1 MTALFYKKEKS
12 MSNQIV
18 GLEGIE
24 SEEKVWITPNI
35 APAPL
40 LSQIDEVL
48 KNEVASRHSYFQLK
62 YFLIGK
68 EPTNQ
73 GKMWQC
79 LRELKTR
86 RESLYSLELEVEETK
101 DRLELLDIKVEKIKN
116 PQTMSQFGIDTPDEL
131 TDLGKREQA
140 VKLRQSERQ
149 RKAILAS
156 LESLVERKKWLEEE
170 SKFFLETFKSIQKVE
185 PLKAFDNID
194 AQKQYWGEKLAQKL
208 NLKMLTSN
216 ALDSELVETIVAL
229 PDDVPLKKQTL
240 TTLNVRHAQM
250 VAQMKDTIGRIE
262 GK

>member
-1 MTALFYKKEKS
+1 

-18 GLEGIE
+18 GLSGIE
-24 SEEKVWITPNI
+24 SEEKVWITPDME
-35 APAPL
+35 PMPL
-40 LSQIDEVL
+40 LAEIDTVL
-48 KNEVASRHSYFQLK
+48 KNEPASRHSYFQLK

-86 RESLYSLELEVEETK
+86 RESLSSIELEVEETK
-101 DRLELLDIKVEKIKN
+101 DRLELLDIKVEKIKT
-116 PQTMSQFGIDTPDEL
+116 PTMNSFGIDSPDDEL
-131 TDLGKREQA
+131 FKREQ
-140 VKLRQSERQ
+140 VIKLRQAERQ
-149 RKAILAS
+149 RLAIEAS
-156 LESLVERKKWLEEE
+156 LQTLAERKKWLEEE
-170 SKFFLETFKSIQKVE
+170 SKFFLETFKSIQKIE
-185 PLKAFDNID
+185 PLKPFDNIE

-216 ALDSELVETIVAL
+216 QLDSDLIETIVAL

-240 TTLNVRHAQM
+240 TTLNLRHAQM
-250 VAQMKDTIGRIE
+250 VAQMKDTLGRIE

>member
-1 MTALFYKKEKS
+1 

-18 GLEGIE
+18 GLKGIE
-24 SEEKVWITPNI
+24 SEEKVWITPK
-35 APAPL
+35 APCL
-40 LSQIDEVL
+40 LAEIEKVL
-48 KNEVASRHSYFQLK
+48 ENEPASRHSYFQLK

-86 RESLYSLELEVEETK
+86 KESLDSLELEVEETK
-101 DRLELLDIKVEKIKN
+101 DRLELLDIKIERIKN
-116 PQTMSQFGIDTPDEL
+116 PTFGVDGNYDEL
-131 TDLGKREQA
+131 FDREQA
-140 VKLRQSERQ
+140 IKLRQALRQ
-149 RKAILAS
+149 KTAIEKS
-156 LESLVERKKWLEEE
+156 LETLAERKKWLEEE
-170 SKFFLETFKSIQKVE
+170 SRFFLETFKSIQKVE
-185 PLKAFDNID
+185 PLKAFDDLD
-194 AQKQYWGEKLAQKL
+194 AQKNYWGEKLAQKL

-216 ALDSELVETIVAL
+216 HLDSELVETIVSL

-250 VAQMKDTIGRIE
+250 IQQMKDTIGRIE

>member
-1 MTALFYKKEKS
+1 

-18 GLEGIE
+18 GLSGIE
-24 SEEKVWITPNI
+24 SEEKVWIKPK
-35 APAPL
+35 PPCL
-40 LSQIDEVL
+40 LAEIEKVL
-48 KNEVASRHSYFQLK
+48 ENEPASRHSYFQLK

-86 RESLYSLELEVEETK
+86 KESLDSLELEVEETK
-101 DRLELLDIKVEKIKN
+101 DRLELLDIKIERIKN
-116 PQTMSQFGIDTPDEL
+116 PGVSPFGIDGPDDLSEL
-131 TDLGKREQA
+131 DKREQ
-140 VKLRQSERQ
+140 VIRLRQAERQ
-149 RKAILAS
+149 KAAIKTS
-156 LESLVERKKWLEEE
+156 LENLAERKKWLQEE
-170 SKFFLETFKSIQKVE
+170 SRFFLETFKSIQKIE
-185 PLKAFDNID
+185 PLKAFDDLD

-216 ALDSELVETIVAL
+216 HLDSDLVETIVSL

-240 TTLNVRHAQM
+240 STLNVRHAQM
-250 VAQMKDTIGRIE
+250 IQQMKDTIGRIE